1 MEWPPSFNIHSE
13 ERKPTIVLCTMLKI
27 KTTSSF
33 EIEAEMSILKLLVIT
48 LLYRCS
54 NIFQQAIYSLHPNQ
68 LDLFKSH

>member
-1 MEWPPSFNIHSE
+1 
-13 ERKPTIVLCTMLKI
+13 MLKI

-68 LDLFKSH
+68 LDLFQKPLNVKTNEMNISRIFKCDF